1 MLLKSWWVKASR
13 VMPVR
18 RDMVAAKSM
27 RARLPGVL
35 KHQHGEVIAL
45 SKDMSIAGI
54 LTHSHEHWQQQPGC
68 NMAKLCKKYQWNGF
82 IELCGRPFI
91 RGFFSDCLTL

>member
-1 MLLKSWWVKASR
+1 MMLLKSWWVKASR

-35 KHQHGEVIAL
+35 KHQHSEVIAL
-45 SKDMSIAGI
+45 SKDMSIAG
-54 LTHSHEHWQQQPGC
+54 HMKGKSVWDSHT
-68 NMAKLCKKYQWNGF
+68 
-82 IELCGRPFI
+82 
-91 RGFFSDCLTL
+91 FS

>member
-1 MLLKSWWVKASR
+1 MMLLKSWWVKASR

-35 KHQHGEVIAL
+35 RHQHSEVIAL
-45 SKDMSIAGI
+45 SKDMSIAGHMKGKA
-54 LTHSHEHWQQQPGC
+54 LWDSHTV
-68 NMAKLCKKYQWNGF
+68 
-82 IELCGRPFI
+82 
-91 RGFFSDCLTL
+91 S

>member
-1 MLLKSWWVKASR
+1 MMLLKSWWVKASR

-35 KHQHGEVIAL
+35 RHQHSEVIAL
-45 SKDMSIAGI
+45 SKDMSSAG
-54 LTHSHEHWQQQPGC
+54 HMKGKSVWDSHT
-68 NMAKLCKKYQWNGF
+68 
-82 IELCGRPFI
+82 
-91 RGFFSDCLTL
+91 FS

>member
-1 MLLKSWWVKASR
+1 MSWYTELMMLLKSWWVKASR

-35 KHQHGEVIAL
+35 RHQHRTRCQI
-45 SKDMSIAGI
+45 
-54 LTHSHEHWQQQPGC
+54 
-68 NMAKLCKKYQWNGF
+68 
-82 IELCGRPFI
+82 
-91 RGFFSDCLTL
+91 

>member
-35 KHQHGEVIAL
+35 RHQHSEVIAL
-45 SKDMSIAGI
+45 SKDMSIAG
-54 LTHSHEHWQQQPGC
+54 HMKGKAVWDSHTV
-68 NMAKLCKKYQWNGF
+68 
-82 IELCGRPFI
+82 
-91 RGFFSDCLTL
+91 S

>member
-35 KHQHGEVIAL
+35 RHQHGEVIAL

-54 LTHSHEHWQQQPGC
+54 LTHSDTGNNNLGAIWQNC
-68 NMAKLCKKYQWNGF
+68 VRSINGMG
-82 IELCGRPFI
+82 LLRCVGVPSL
-91 RGFFSDCLTL
+91 GDFFLTV

>member
-1 MLLKSWWVKASR
+1 MMLLKSWWVKASR

-35 KHQHGEVIAL
+35 RHQHSEVIAL
-45 SKDMSIAGI
+45 SKDMSIAG
-54 LTHSHEHWQQQPGC
+54 HMKGKSVWDSHT
-68 NMAKLCKKYQWNGF
+68 
-82 IELCGRPFI
+82 
-91 RGFFSDCLTL
+91 FS

>member
-1 MLLKSWWVKASR
+1 MMLLKSWWVKASR

-35 KHQHGEVIAL
+35 RHQHSEVIAL
-45 SKDMSIAGI
+45 LIPKSGHGLLQSSFGADFSLVSGVGAVHQI
-54 LTHSHEHWQQQPGC
+54 THGQFPQRS
-68 NMAKLCKKYQWNGF
+68 
-82 IELCGRPFI
+82 
-91 RGFFSDCLTL
+91 

>member
-1 MLLKSWWVKASR
+1 MMLLKSWWVKASR

-35 KHQHGEVIAL
+35 RHQHSEVIAL
-45 SKDMSIAGI
+45 SKDISIAGHMKGKA
-54 LTHSHEHWQQQPGC
+54 LWDSHT
-68 NMAKLCKKYQWNGF
+68 
-82 IELCGRPFI
+82 
-91 RGFFSDCLTL
+91 FS

>member
-1 MLLKSWWVKASR
+1 MMLLKSWWVKASR

-35 KHQHGEVIAL
+35 RHQHGEVIAL
-45 SKDMSIAGI
+45 SKGMSIAGHMKGTA
-54 LTHSHEHWQQQPGC
+54 LWDSRT
-68 NMAKLCKKYQWNGF
+68 
-82 IELCGRPFI
+82 
-91 RGFFSDCLTL
+91 FS